1 MKHFCSEHQLPQSHA
16 CVNCGERAN
25 VRNELQHAD
34 AITSH
39 EELPYFIHARSN
51 VPYLVGRMGH
61 TVIAL
66 ELKRFG
72 WKIGLKRNN
81 NSKDIIA
88 YRGDQKWH
96 IMVKSNDA
104 KLAEVLHN
112 IPIGEEELAMLKRE
126 AEHENALPVI
136 ALVCSDSAVLLS
148 ARTFM
153 ALSSKL

>member
-1 MKHFCSEHQLPQSHA
+1 
-16 CVNCGERAN
+16 
-25 VRNELQHAD
+25 
-34 AITSH
+34 
-39 EELPYFIHARSN
+39 
-51 VPYLVGRMGH
+51 MGH